1 MQGTI
6 NSKLLEFCPAC
17 TREIWG
23 EPNWNNPVSFLR
35 LFKVKT
41 HLALINIKGIEGYFA
56 GACWHIELKKMV
68 EVSFRL
74 SGWSKNRNQRNTWR
88 LLFSWDVVII
98 SLSVT
103 SKTTATSSIF
113 QRYCSYCIRKF
124 DLPAVQGGSIGKP
137 LNSTGLWLLLFCI
150 FWFLNVKK
158 LASNVDVLLARQAIE
173 ALRTSAWEAK
183 K

>member
-1 MQGTI
+1 MQCTI

-17 TREIWG
+17 TREIWR
-23 EPNWNNPVSFLR
+23 EPNGNNPNFLR

-68 EVSFRL
+68 EVSLRL
-74 SGWSKNRNQRNTWR
+74 SGWSKNRNQRNTWQ

-103 SKTTATSSIF
+103 SKTTATEQYF
-113 QRYCSYCIRKF
+113 
-124 DLPAVQGGSIGKP
+124 PEV
-137 LNSTGLWLLLFCI
+137 LLLLYPKVWPSCCTR
-150 FWFLNVKK
+150 WFYRKANEQYWTMITFILHFLVSQRKKASLQRRRSFALVKQSK
-158 LASNVDVLLARQAIE
+158 P
-173 ALRTSAWEAK
+173 
-183 K
+183 

>member
-17 TREIWG
+17 TREIWR

-68 EVSFRL
+68 EVSLRL

-103 SKTTATSSIF
+103 SKTTATEHWVFSRGIAPIVSESLTF
-113 QRYCSYCIRKF
+113 LLY
-124 DLPAVQGGSIGKP
+124 IGKP

-150 FWFLNVKK
+150 FLVSQRKKASLQRRRSFGSSSNRNPKNVR
-158 LASNVDVLLARQAIE
+158 VGG
-173 ALRTSAWEAK
+173 
-183 K
+183 